1 MDTERNMA
9 TSILLSRRHIAALTL
24 SMLAGASG
32 AQPALPPEPITMIV
46 GWPAGGP
53 SDNVARLIATHM
65 AEALGQSIII
75 DNKGGAGG
83 NIGTDAAARAR
94 ADGSTIMLA
103 TVASHGLN
111 SALYGKLNHDPIKDF
126 APIGMITTSPSVMLV
141 PTESPYRSVRDV
153 IDAARAQPG
162 KLNYGSGGMGSSQHL
177 AGANFKKLAGVDVAH
192 IPYKGTAP
200 AMTDLMA
207 GRVDFVLTTGA
218 MSFIRSGK
226 LRPLA
231 VAARERLPALPDVPT
246 FDEAGVKGFYTD
258 SWYGL
263 VAPAGTPRPTL
274 EKLNTALATALNK
287 PAVRQQFIDQGSL
300 PVTPMK
306 VDEFWTFVQK
316 QMPLAAEQVRISGAK
331 AE

>member
-1 MDTERNMA
+1 MNTEHNMA
-9 TSILLSRRHIAALTL
+9 TSNLLSRRHVAALTL
-24 SMLAGASG
+24 SLLAGASW
-32 AQPALPPEPITMIV
+32 AQPALPPGPITMIV

-65 AEALGQSIII
+65 AEALGQSIVI

-111 SALYGKLNHDPIKDF
+111 SALYSKLNHDPIKDF

-153 IDAARAQPG
+153 INAARAQPG
-162 KLNYGSGGMGSSQHL
+162 KLNYGSGGVGSSQHL

-192 IPYKGTAP
+192 IPYKGTAA

-263 VAPAGTPRPTL
+263 VAPAGTPRPAL
-274 EKLNTALATALNK
+274 EKLNAALTAALNK
-287 PAVRQQFIDQGSL
+287 PAVRQQFIDQGAL
-300 PVTPMK
+300 PVTPTK

-316 QMPLAAEQVRISGAK
+316 QMPIAAEQVRISGAK

>member
-1 MDTERNMA
+1 MTTLTRRRFSALALAVALLPHIHAMA
-9 TSILLSRRHIAALTL
+9 QGALS
-24 SMLAGASG
+24 AG
-32 AQPALPPEPITMIV
+32 PITMIV

-53 SDNVARLIATHM
+53 SDNVARLTAVRM
-65 AEALGQSIII
+65 SEALGQSIVI

-83 NIGTDAAARAR
+83 NIGSDAAARAKP
-94 ADGSTIMLA
+94 DGSTIMLA

-111 SALYGKLNHDPIKDF
+111 SALYPKLNHDPIKDF
-126 APIGMITTSPSVMLV
+126 APIGMITTSPSVLLV
-141 PTESPYRSVRDV
+141 PTDSPFLSVADLLK
-153 IDAARAQPG
+153 AAQARPG
-162 KLNYGSGGMGSSQHL
+162 QLNYGSGGVGSSQHL
-177 AGANFKKLAGVDVAH
+177 AGANFKKITGADVTH

-231 VAARERLPALPDVPT
+231 VAARQRLPALPDVPT
-246 FDEAGVKGFYTD
+246 FEEAGVKGFYTD

-263 VAPAGTPRPTL
+263 VAPAGTPRAAL
-274 EKLNTALATALNK
+274 DKLNAALATALRNPEVQK
-287 PAVRQQFIDQGSL
+287 QFLDQGSL
-300 PVTPMK
+300 PVKPMG
-306 VDEFWTFVQK
+306 VDEFWSFVQQ
-316 QMPLAAEQVRISGAK
+316 QMPLAAEQVRVSGAK

>member
-1 MDTERNMA
+1 
-9 TSILLSRRHIAALTL
+9 
-24 SMLAGASG
+24 
-32 AQPALPPEPITMIV
+32 
-46 GWPAGGP
+46 
-53 SDNVARLIATHM
+53 
-65 AEALGQSIII
+65 
-75 DNKGGAGG
+75 
-83 NIGTDAAARAR
+83 
-94 ADGSTIMLA
+94 
-103 TVASHGLN
+103 
-111 SALYGKLNHDPIKDF
+111 
-126 APIGMITTSPSVMLV
+126 MLV

-263 VAPAGTPRPTL
+263 VAPAGTPRPAL

>member
-1 MDTERNMA
+1 MA
-9 TSILLSRRHIAALTL
+9 TSIFLSRRRLITVSLLALASL
-24 SMLAGASG
+24 SR
-32 AQPALPPEPITMIV
+32 AQPALPAGPITLIV

-65 AEALGQSIII
+65 ADALGQSIVI

-94 ADGSTIMLA
+94 ADGGTIMLA

-111 SALYGKLNHDPIKDF
+111 SALYDKLNHDPIKDF

-141 PTESPYRSVRDV
+141 PMASPYRSVREL
-153 IDAARAQPG
+153 IEGARALPG
-162 KLNYGSGGMGSSQHL
+162 KLNYGSGGVGSSQHL
-177 AGANFKKLAGVDVAH
+177 AGAHFKKLAAVDVTH
-192 IPYKGTAP
+192 IPYKGTAA

-263 VAPAGTPRPTL
+263 VAPAGTPRPAL
-274 EKLNTALATALNK
+274 EKLNAALTAALNK
-287 PAVRQQFIDQGSL
+287 PAVRQQFIDQGAL
-300 PVTPMK
+300 PVTPTK

-316 QMPLAAEQVRISGAK
+316 QMPIAAEQVRISGAK